1 MSGFVSLVGAGPGD
15 PELLTVLGR
24 RRLLEADV
32 IVYDRLVNPSLF
44 MMSSADKVDVGKM
57 PNHHKFSQYK
67 INELLV
73 ELATQGK
80 RVVRLKAGDPYVFG
94 RGGEEAQ
101 YLCAHHID
109 YEVVPGIT
117 SAIAGLAA
125 AGIPITHR
133 DMASSFHIITGHR
146 KANGRQLDWA
156 NVAQQEGTLVFLMG
170 MKQLPVIVDELVKNG
185 RPADSAVAIVQWATR
200 WQQRTVTGNL
210 SNIVEIANQAQIGA
224 PALIVVGEVV
234 KLRDELNV
242 HLPLAGKHILIPFKV
257 NSKLSELLKDQGA
270 SVDYFERSTKQPLP
284 FDIPDLDKPETLVI
298 EDAEAFKVFLDVLL
312 THNIDTRRLSK
323 WRLLV
328 TNTVAQS
335 RIRQLGIITDGL
347 IVRNQ
352 LPKADAI
359 IVIGEANQLARERF
373 AGNETQIVTYK
384 RVPVTHEIDLNDFH
398 GVVFPSSL
406 AVQDLFAGISDEAK
420 KQLVTMP
427 CLAMG
432 RHVLKQCQQ
441 YGMKKVQLTS
451 AEPKEIIT
459 KLKGVLDDESNSVID
474 R

>member
-1 MSGFVSLVGAGPGD
+1 MQTAA
-15 PELLTVLGR
+15 
-24 RRLLEADV
+24 EADV
-32 IVYDRLVNPSLF
+32 IVYDQLVNPSLF

-210 SNIVEIANQAQIGA
+210 SNIVEIANQAQIGH
-224 PALIVVGEVV
+224 G
-234 KLRDELNV
+234 
-242 HLPLAGKHILIPFKV
+242 
-257 NSKLSELLKDQGA
+257 
-270 SVDYFERSTKQPLP
+270 
-284 FDIPDLDKPETLVI
+284 
-298 EDAEAFKVFLDVLL
+298 
-312 THNIDTRRLSK
+312 
-323 WRLLV
+323 
-328 TNTVAQS
+328 
-335 RIRQLGIITDGL
+335 TDRG
-347 IVRNQ
+347 
-352 LPKADAI
+352 
-359 IVIGEANQLARERF
+359 G
-373 AGNETQIVTYK
+373 
-384 RVPVTHEIDLNDFH
+384 
-398 GVVFPSSL
+398 
-406 AVQDLFAGISDEAK
+406 
-420 KQLVTMP
+420 
-427 CLAMG
+427 
-432 RHVLKQCQQ
+432 
-441 YGMKKVQLTS
+441 
-451 AEPKEIIT
+451 
-459 KLKGVLDDESNSVID
+459 
-474 R
+474 